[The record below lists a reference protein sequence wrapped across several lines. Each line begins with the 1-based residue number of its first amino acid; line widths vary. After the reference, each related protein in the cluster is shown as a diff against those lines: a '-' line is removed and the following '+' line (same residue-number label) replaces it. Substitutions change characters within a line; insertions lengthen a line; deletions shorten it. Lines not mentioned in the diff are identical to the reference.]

1 MAERKR
7 RLSRQRSPD
16 ETKRAIKEQNEMEFI
31 IEHWRWIALGAAI
44 LGVLGLF
51 VFGVSSAIPSS
62 DALKEWSIQ
71 EAIFYGC
78 LVIAF
83 AIFVKA

>member
-1 MAERKR
+1 MVARNGNQIIEGVN
-7 RLSRQRSPD
+7 D
-16 ETKRAIKEQNEMEFI
+16 MEFI
-31 IEHWRWIALGAAI
+31 IGYWRWIALGAAI
-44 LGVLGLF
+44 LGILGLF

-62 DALKEWSIQ
+62 EALKEWSIQ
-71 EAIFYGC
+71 ESIFYGC